1 MILTKTRVVLAVV
14 AASVMP
20 LTSDTPAAEA
30 PSAAEVLRKSY
41 NNARFGFA
49 FDYPASW
56 SVVESQGSPSGA
68 ILSLKLLSPDENVP
82 VRRDYSPGSVSIE
95 MFANPTRQP
104 LRKWLDEH
112 GWPFDAAGRSV
123 TETSLG
129 GLPAL
134 EVATGKMFAPNRFIY
149 VARKDWVLRMSALA
163 PDSQIVVQSIRF
175 DP

>member
-1 MILTKTRVVLAVV
+1 MVISKREIALAIVV
-14 AASVMP
+14 AS
-20 LTSDTPAAEA
+20 LTLFAGRTPAAEA
-30 PSAAEVLRKSY
+30 PSAAAVQRKSY

-95 MFANPTRQP
+95 MFANSTRQP

-112 GWPFDAAGRSV
+112 GWPFDAAGRSISQ
-123 TETSLG
+123 TSLG
-129 GLPAL
+129 GVPAM
-134 EVATGKMFAPNRFIY
+134 EVTTGKMFAPNRFIY
-149 VARKDWVLRMSALA
+149 VARKDWVLRLSALA
-163 PDSQIVVQSIRF
+163 PDSQVVLQSIRF
-175 DP
+175 NP

>member
-1 MILTKTRVVLAVV
+1 MVISKREIVLAIVV
-14 AASVMP
+14 AS
-20 LTSDTPAAEA
+20 LTLFAGRMPAADA
-30 PSAAEVLRKSY
+30 PSAAGVDRKPY

-56 SVVESQGSPSGA
+56 SVVESQASPSGA

-95 MFANPTRQP
+95 VFANPARQP
-104 LRKWLDEH
+104 LHEWLDEH
-112 GWPFDAAGRSV
+112 GWPFDAASRSV

>member
-1 MILTKTRVVLAVV
+1 MFVTKTIVLFAIVMAFVVPG
-14 AASVMP
+14 AA
-20 LTSDTPAAEA
+20 AADD
-30 PSAAEVLRKSY
+30 RKSY
-41 NNARFGFA
+41 NNDRFGLA

-56 SVVESQGSPSGA
+56 SLVEKPGSQSSGA
-68 ILSLKLLSPDENVP
+68 MLSLKLLSPDEDVP

-95 MFANPTRQP
+95 MFGNPTRQP
-104 LRKWLDEH
+104 LRKWLDQH

-149 VARKDWVLRMSALA
+149 VARKDWVLRLSALA
-163 PDSQIVVQSIRF
+163 PDSQVVVQSIRF
-175 DP
+175 NP